1 MFLDLIGVGARW
13 IGSRQRIIAG
23 TQHGISRFGSCR
35 NVTATSRRPGRSCH
49 KVDDPFPR
57 LTQ

>member
-1 MFLDLIGVGARW
+1 MFLDLIDVGARW

-49 KVDDPFPR
+49 KVDG
-57 LTQ
+57 